1 MKYAIISDIHS
12 NLEALEVVFEEID
25 RLGLDKT
32 ICLGDIVGYGAN
44 PNECVEIIIERKVET
59 ILGNHDIVACGK
71 KEPYAFN
78 SVARDSALWTRSV
91 LTAGNKDFLYSLP
104 DKKEI
109 EDFLIVHGALSDPD
123 LYILSAYDALSEFS
137 LMVKHNICFFGHT
150 HMRVWYTFQSG
161 DLRRFSD
168 YEFKIEPKSKYLVN
182 PGSIG
187 QPRDRDPRSSFL
199 IYDWEERIVKFIR
212 LKYDIGL
219 AQKKIIE
226 AGLDRRLAERLSLGI

>member
-44 PNECVEIIIERKVET
+44 PNECVEIIRERKVESL
-59 ILGNHDIVACGK
+59 LGNHDIVACGK
-71 KEPYAFN
+71 KEPYDFN
-78 SVARDSALWTRSV
+78 TAARDSALWTRSV
-91 LTAGNKDFLYSLP
+91 LTAGNKGFLYSLP

-109 EDFLIVHGALSDPD
+109 EDFLIVHGAISDPD
-123 LYILSAYDALSEFS
+123 LYILSAYDAFSEFN
-137 LMVKHNICFFGHT
+137 LMKKYYICFFGHT
-150 HMRVWYTFQSG
+150 HMRVWYAFQSG
-161 DLRRFSD
+161 DLRHISD
-168 YEFKIEPKSKYLVN
+168 YEFKIEPKSKYLIN
-182 PGSIG
+182 PGSVG

-199 IYDWEERIVKFIR
+199 IYDWEEGVVKNIR